1 MDPPS
6 QQETVA
12 TASRSTVNLESIL
25 SSDPNQAQPDDS
37 STQQPQ
43 EEEKQQERA
52 DFDASRLE
60 TWDRYISQG
69 IPVLYD
75 WSFLSDTKSL
85 SGKIRGSRNFPDNAI
100 VGTSALTT
108 SFPFAGT
115 IASTESG
122 SRYYLDL
129 AATDST
135 NSAGQ
140 TTTKNE
146 QEQRLPEIRNW
157 TQRDDGSIAGQV
169 YNSKTGAANG
179 DFIVTSPIVNQGDV
193 TEGGIVETASGSRY
207 YLSGPSSEQ
216 PKEETQRLASSSPAP
231 ASPTITIP
239 KLFSSTP
246 TNPTTPAAT
255 PRKTFSLSDLGF
267 GFFGRGNLSKKL
279 YDMEQRAP
287 EGVPTLL
294 DWTINPQDQTLT
306 GTVAGSS
313 TMTDGS
319 RITTSPILMAV
330 TADGGVQQYQVVE
343 TTSGSKYFLG

>member
-12 TASRSTVNLESIL
+12 TASRTTVHLESIL
-25 SSDPNQAQPDDS
+25 SSDPNPSQPDDS
-37 STQQPQ
+37 STRQPQ
-43 EEEKQQERA
+43 EEEKQQEIA

-75 WSFLSDTKSL
+75 WSFSSDTKSL
-85 SGKIRGSRNFPDNAI
+85 SGKIRGSRNFPDDAI

-115 IASTESG
+115 IVATESG

-129 AATDST
+129 AATD
-135 NSAGQ
+135 NNGKA
-140 TTTKNE
+140 NE
-146 QEQRLPEIRNW
+146 NTAEEQLLPEIRSW
-157 TQRDDGSIAGQV
+157 TQRDDGSISGQV
-169 YNSKTGAANG
+169 YHSQTGAANG
-179 DFIVTSPIVNQGDV
+179 DFIVTSPIANQGDV

-207 YLSGPSSEQ
+207 YLSGGPSEL
-216 PKEETQRLASSSPAP
+216 PEEETLASSSSPPP

-239 KLFSSTP
+239 KVFQTTTTS
-246 TNPTTPAAT
+246 PTTTATT

-294 DWTINPQDQTLT
+294 DWTLNPQDQTLT

-319 RITTSPILMAV
+319 RITTSTIVIAG
-330 TADGGVQQYQVVE
+330 TNDGGVQQYQVIE